1 VVARNGFIQLDGLAR
16 SGLASATTMIEAP
29 AKIVSTTLELLSYS
43 TRRPCIVPIC
53 SRNTDT
59 VIGSLL
65 AILLTPKSL
74 FHRA

>member
-1 VVARNGFIQLDGLAR
+1 
-16 SGLASATTMIEAP
+16 MIEAP